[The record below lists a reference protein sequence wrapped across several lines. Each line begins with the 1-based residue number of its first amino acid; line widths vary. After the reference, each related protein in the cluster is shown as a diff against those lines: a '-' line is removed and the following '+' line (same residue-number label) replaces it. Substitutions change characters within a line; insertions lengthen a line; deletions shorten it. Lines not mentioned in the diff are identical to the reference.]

1 MEQEQT
7 ILVTV
12 SGAVAH
18 VCLNRPDKH
27 NALNTLLIDALQST
41 FDRLGTAP
49 EIRVI
54 VLRGNGPSFCAGA
67 DLHYMREIAG
77 YGKVE
82 NYQDALKLARLF
94 DTIYHC
100 PKPVVA
106 LLHGAVMGGANGL
119 AAAADLVI
127 AAQGARFAFS
137 EVRLGITPATISPY
151 VIRRCGEAVARE
163 LMLTGRPFDVSEAL
177 NYKLVN
183 VVAAD
188 GKLEE
193 TLTTYLNHLLAGASG
208 ALAECKKLISDVTS
222 HSGSTSELLS
232 DTASR
237 IAERRASEEGQ
248 EGIKAFFEKRKPN
261 WFKQLKDEN

>member
-7 ILVTV
+7 ILFTV

-41 FDRLGTAP
+41 FDLLGTAP
-49 EIRVI
+49 DIRVI

-67 DLHYMREIAG
+67 DLHYMHEIAG
-77 YGKVE
+77 FGKVE
-82 NYQDALKLARLF
+82 NYKDALKLARLF

-127 AAQGARFAFS
+127 AAQGTRFAFS

-151 VIRRCGEAVARE
+151 VIRRCGEAAARE
-163 LMLTGRPFDVSEAL
+163 LMLTGRNFDANEAL
-177 NYKLVN
+177 NYRLIN
-183 VVAAD
+183 VVAPD
-188 GKLEE
+188 GKLEDM
-193 TLTTYLNHLLAGASG
+193 LTKYVNYLLAGASG
-208 ALAECKKLISDVTS
+208 ALAECKRLISDVTN
-222 HSGSTSELLS
+222 HSGSTTELMP

-261 WFKQLKDEN
+261 WFKQLNDED